1 MSGIEAAYNSL
12 AFKKTSG
19 PSGGVLRS
27 KAKKAIQQDPVI
39 LCTGCEKIQKILRSF
54 NTRNSELRR
63 RSSMARPL
71 TEVSNVYQNTM
82 LVSTRDIE
90 QVRNSIPEHPSQP
103 DTDEWDAQT
112 RNVTIRGPFSKSTC
126 PSCSFIWKTLK
137 PFGVHSK
144 VTELC
149 FRAESPA
156 ERAHCLAAT
165 LEGVVLYIAG
175 KGMEIPLFNH
185 FTHPRESTSL
195 SCTTACAIAKSIMC
209 QIVLTPKPFQ
219 IQLVPCQST

>member
-1 MSGIEAAYNSL
+1 
-12 AFKKTSG
+12 
-19 PSGGVLRS
+19 
-27 KAKKAIQQDPVI
+27 
-39 LCTGCEKIQKILRSF
+39 
-54 NTRNSELRR
+54 
-63 RSSMARPL
+63 MARPL

-165 LEGVVLYIAG
+165 LEGVVLYIAR
-175 KGMEIPLFNH
+175 KGIENSSVQPLHSSQRINLAFMHDCMRHCEINYVSDCVSSKTIPNTTGTMSIYLIDVY
-185 FTHPRESTSL
+185 TDSMVRKSTRMTYTALSYVWVVSL
-195 SCTTACAIAKSIMC
+195 GCRGRVLVSVAFIA
-209 QIVLTPKPFQ
+209 
-219 IQLVPCQST
+219 